1 MKREKKQISS
11 QQKQNPSTTKVP
23 DKNPKSKPGPS
34 SSLNAGPKER
44 VPSNRELKLKFFYSP
59 VVKDLSEHFPKTK
72 PSEKAGPSSR
82 SPTPPNRGN
91 SPRSLKQEAVV
102 SVRDRLS
109 HKRDANLSRNSSY
122 SSHSSD
128 VEGFKKAINSYMPK
142 PEGWKKSFSKRQW
155 GRVSDDSLRE
165 QNLLP
170 SPPRSHTSNA
180 GSISPSKGLGLQF
193 GSFPEVAGNV
203 RRGSPC
209 RSPVNAERRDLH
221 DAKQATCLVKGET
234 VDESLSSTES
244 QSSTSYVSEDSV
256 VEDYFYDQR
265 RRRVCLLKDE
275 HIVLNREHGQLIV
288 ELSELSLAKEIQL
301 VDYLDSAGKWASKYI
316 AEFVRDRLRK
326 DRLKALRGNVLIGNK
341 ALAHFFSPAG
351 IYLGKVALQEKI
363 WFYFR
368 TAGRSHGEYISCGNG
383 KVSRLFIKNRF
394 PTLQEAVAHDW
405 AKGYSSLEHMT
416 LYDPVFGRNVH
427 AKKGYCW
434 LPLFLKSK
442 LPLSKYPQ
450 CPYVRLNYL
459 RRLFGEIN
467 LIKTG
472 EYYHYSELG
481 TKNPKLP
488 NVLVGA
494 NPEGLNTE
502 IVSMSAVNGNPLL
515 SVALD
520 SVVKKLT
527 MRESSHFQNTVDD
540 ILEVALKSDL
550 RERVDKRFRV
560 DCSMTVEQL
569 DLLRKMLKIN
579 NIEAGY
585 GSPGAHPIFNA
596 MRKFFN
602 EMCARAYRGVL
613 VSDIGGSILNCVV
626 NKLTNT
632 HVCAPNLDIKDAGRL
647 SKACIS
653 LLNKAGDFKEFDENY
668 LKFMTTVSNLSVCN
682 LSVPNCKHRSS
693 VITMVDVYDIHV
705 EQLLQAMEVKGAVLA
720 RLFFMFPPEIL
731 AGVESVQYPETSLT
745 VSKEGRN
752 LIYFIGETGD
762 SYIHSLDNLLS
773 YITRSVVVSK
783 TGNSYYIELNEQ
795 FGPYLDITVSLTR
808 RREAQTL
815 PRRLVPWTAGM
826 TRITV
831 PKLNERGVVDKF
843 SILVNR
849 DFVRRSLSYAAN
861 VCNTTDDRTYEY
873 VMSNLRSQTTMMVV
887 GSKIVHTKVELSNDV
902 IVELPTV
909 ILNEAVSRR
918 NRAVKMLRQ
927 TNRGFLHKV
936 FSNLY
941 KGLTAS
947 VSWILKKIFNCLP
960 KQIINICE
968 DLFKS
973 HYELKDTN
981 DEIVVDSSVESGPL
995 ECENEYIEELLM
1007 ISQALAG
1014 LNCKSGQMKSDE
1026 KICEI
1031 EEELEDNSFENLK
1044 NPTTDFKN
1052 KQSGGLKGGGTT
1064 NWYDFLLP
1072 NKPEAK
1078 PMEST
1083 RAVLWRLCR
1092 RLTRMVC
1099 NLDIVTPIRRLLT
1112 ILLLALSKFI
1122 NPEGKFEILMKKKDE
1137 EKVDNTLRTMVG
1149 EILKRGLVKVG
1160 DLMTRFAHV
1169 ACKPLVFVGEA
1180 STALVSSAY
1189 SALKEDAAD
1198 RIGQLK
1204 HRIAKALKAADMA
1217 YPKDWIIEGRYLK
1230 FFNKYIRRF
1239 IPHAA
1244 LASVVVSAV
1253 VISKVNKV
1261 FCNTLNSLFDKLK
1274 SKLKNLKLVSTST
1287 LCAVVLGMCF
1297 YKFVNLIAVV
1307 SAVSNPLSLALP
1319 VYMGA
1324 EFSSVVSDGLGGT
1337 NPINFNRFVRI
1348 LMNLSA
1354 LKAFK
1359 PPIEYVSESD
1369 SDKSGRDATDV
1380 VPDINRFD
1388 RRMVMARALDTFR
1401 TAAVNLQ
1408 SDNTCQ
1414 GNSSQT
1420 HRLQDETHQ
1429 IGLVEHSKDQDGDLE
1444 RLRKG
1449 KAAVVGIPDAS
1460 VSETPK
1466 VTQTVMENTPGV
1478 VQEVG
1483 SSSGVSKTRFEGGF
1497 KDAIP
1502 VVFGEKDKRPFEES
1516 SRDNDSTTAS
1526 ESNLAAVQTQM
1537 LDSDDAV
1544 RSGGEDVEEVQI
1556 VDAEVNVSR
1565 CVNKVSSPIKIFER
1579 PPPEVIQ
1586 RAHKVQSVNRLQAV
1600 KTVLANTLGFSFTG
1614 MNSFLN
1620 IENYRTLV
1628 RRVSGSDGYSAVLE
1642 ALCHSLH
1649 GLRAEVDVLDKVIK
1663 QEIPLIGHKHELFCK
1678 NIQELERV
1686 KYKPNGSAYYSVDL
1700 SNIYGLV
1707 NARKLV
1713 YNNDPVVKESEGIV
1727 LLEPHEISFNL
1738 IRSLALIDLL
1748 VKVSADEVNRALDN
1762 VKFVNA
1768 VPGAG
1773 KTYQIKQRM
1782 LRWVDSEKEGDR
1794 LLVLTS
1800 SRNSADTLKAFAQDE
1815 ELGKTIQIL
1824 TVDAFLFHARGRN
1837 LNLYKTLLIDECYMT
1852 HAGILQVIIAA
1863 VKPAECVLYGDRRQV
1878 PFINRIK
1885 LLNDN
1890 KSFLKPSFGNYSEML
1905 ITRRCPADVCWWM
1918 SNVNNGK
1925 KGERLYSGP
1934 VKLYT
1939 KSKPVLKSVTCK
1951 AFSKGDHGLFSQ
1963 VDRVMTFTQNEKTEL
1978 ISEYMSRGLGTIQD
1992 ARALIGTVAESQ
2004 GETYGRVHLVAFK
2017 PTDDQVFS
2025 SMPHRLVALS
2035 RHTISLQYFCIPN
2048 KMNKGIGEDVQ
2059 SIIKLEERVA
2069 ANFVVQQC
2077 V

>member
-1 MKREKKQISS
+1 MKHHKKKVHVPQKEKPPDAKIPNNNPNLKTGSLSS
-11 QQKQNPSTTKVP
+11 QSANKKEKV
-23 DKNPKSKPGPS
+23 
-34 SSLNAGPKER
+34 L
-44 VPSNRELKLKFFYSP
+44 SNRELKLKFFYSP
-59 VVKDLSEHFPKTK
+59 VVKDLSEYFSKNKT
-72 PSEKAGPSSR
+72 SDSAGLNR
-82 SPTPPNRGN
+82 KTPTPPSGGN
-91 SPRSLKQEAVV
+91 SPRLVKRETVV
-102 SVRDRLS
+102 RVRDRLS
-109 HKRDANLSRNSSY
+109 HKTSAALSRNSSY
-122 SSHSSD
+122 SPHDSD

-142 PEGWKKSFSKRQW
+142 PVGWKRSHAKREW
-155 GRVSDDSLRE
+155 RRVGDNSLQE
-165 QNLLP
+165 QDLLP
-170 SPPRSHTSNA
+170 SPPRSHTSGT
-180 GSISPSKGLGLQF
+180 GSVGSGKGLGLRF
-193 GSFPEVAGNV
+193 GSFPEGAGKT
-203 RRGSPC
+203 GPDSSP
-209 RSPVNAERRDLH
+209 RSLINAERRDLH
-221 DAKQATCLVKGET
+221 DAKQAACPAKGKT
-234 VDESLSSTES
+234 VSESLSSSES
-244 QSSTSYVSEDSV
+244 QSSSSYIPEDPV
-256 VEDYFYDQR
+256 VEDFFYNHR
-265 RRRVCLLKDE
+265 RRRVCLMQDE
-275 HIVLNREHGQLIV
+275 NIVLNGEHGELIV
-288 ELSELSLAKEIQL
+288 QLSELSLAREVQL
-301 VDYLDSAGKWASKYI
+301 ADHLDYDGKWASKVI

-341 ALAHFFSPAG
+341 ALAHFFSPSG
-351 IYLGKVALQEKI
+351 VYLGKVALHEKV

-383 KVSRLFIKNRF
+383 KVSRLFIKERF
-394 PTLQEAVAHDW
+394 PTLHEVVAHDW
-405 AKGYSSLEHMT
+405 AKGYSSMEHVT
-416 LYDPVFGRNVH
+416 LYDPVFSRNVQ

-442 LPLSKYPQ
+442 IPLSKYPQ

-467 LIKTG
+467 LVKAG

-481 TKNPKLP
+481 AKNPRLP

-494 NPEGLNTE
+494 NPGSSNTE
-502 IVSMSAVNGNPLL
+502 VVSMSAVNGNPLL

-550 RERVDKRFRV
+550 RERVDKRFKV
-560 DCSMTVEQL
+560 DCSMAVEQL

-632 HVCAPNLDIKDAGRL
+632 HVCAPNLDLKDAGRL

-668 LKFMTTVSNLSVCN
+668 IKFMTTVSNLSVCN
-682 LSVPNCKHRSS
+682 SSVPNCKHRSS
-693 VITMVDVYDIHV
+693 VITMIDVYDIHV

-731 AGVESVQYPETSLT
+731 TGAESVQYPETSLT
-745 VSKEGRN
+745 VSKDGRN

-762 SYIHSLDNLLS
+762 SYVHSLDTLLS
-773 YITRSVVVSK
+773 YITRGVVVSK

-808 RREAQTL
+808 RREVQTL

-826 TRITV
+826 TRITI
-831 PKLNERGVVDKF
+831 PRMNEHGVVDKF

-887 GSKIVHTKVELSNDV
+887 GSKIVHTKVDLSNDV

-918 NRAVKMLRQ
+918 NRAVKMLKQ
-927 TNRGFLHKV
+927 TNRGFLYKI
-936 FSNLY
+936 FSTLY

-947 VSWILKKIFNCLP
+947 VSWILEKIFNCLP
-960 KQIINICE
+960 KCVVDACE
-968 DLFKS
+968 DLFKT
-973 HYELKDTN
+973 HYGLKDTD
-981 DEIVVDSSVESGPL
+981 DEIVINSSVESGPL

-1014 LNCKSGQMKSDE
+1014 LNCKAGPMKSE
-1026 KICEI
+1026 EEINEI

-1044 NPTTDFKN
+1044 NPINESKN
-1052 KQSGGLKGGGTT
+1052 ERSGGLRGGGAA

-1072 NKPEAK
+1072 NRPETKPAD
-1078 PMEST
+1078 SA
-1083 RAVLWRLCR
+1083 RAALWRLCR

-1112 ILLLALSKFI
+1112 TLLLALSKFI
-1122 NPEGKFEILMKKKDE
+1122 NPDGRFENIKRKDE
-1137 EKVDNTLRTMVG
+1137 ERMDNVLKTMVG

-1160 DLMTRFAHV
+1160 DLLKGLSHV
-1169 ACKPLVFVGEA
+1169 ACKPLVCVGQA
-1180 STALVSSAY
+1180 SATLFTNAC
-1189 SALKEDAAD
+1189 SALNEDAAD
-1198 RIGQLK
+1198 RIRQLK

-1217 YPKDWIIEGRYLK
+1217 YPKDWIIEGKYLR

-1244 LASVVVSAV
+1244 FASVVVSAI
-1253 VISKVNKV
+1253 VISKANKV
-1261 FCNTLNSLFDKLK
+1261 FCKTLNTLFDKLK
-1274 SKLKNLKLVSTST
+1274 SKFGNLKLVSTST
-1287 LCAVVLGMCF
+1287 LCAIMFGMCF
-1297 YKFVNLIAVV
+1297 CKFVNLISVV
-1307 SAVSNPLSLALP
+1307 SAVANPLTLALP
-1319 VYMGA
+1319 VYVGA
-1324 EFSSVVSDGLGGT
+1324 EFSSVVHDGLGGK
-1337 NPINFNRFVRI
+1337 NIFNFNRFMRI
-1348 LMNLSA
+1348 LINLSA
-1354 LKAFK
+1354 LRTLK
-1359 PPIEYVSESD
+1359 PPIEYASTSD
-1369 SDKSGRDATDV
+1369 SDRGGRDATDV
-1380 VPDINRFD
+1380 VPDLNRFD

-1401 TAAVNLQ
+1401 AAAVNLQ
-1408 SDNTCQ
+1408 RDDTRLEKT
-1414 GNSSQT
+1414 SQT
-1420 HRLQDETHQ
+1420 HEAHENPHQVDLIDLTDAQDDNH
-1429 IGLVEHSKDQDGDLE
+1429 E

-1449 KAAVVGIPDAS
+1449 KTVVSHVPDA
-1460 VSETPK
+1460 VATEPL
-1466 VTQTVMENTPGV
+1466 TVMRESGEIMPGV
-1478 VQEVG
+1478 VQEIG
-1483 SSSGVSKTRFEGGF
+1483 SSNGVSRGRFEGVF
-1497 KDAIP
+1497 KPAIT

-1516 SRDNDSTTAS
+1516 SGESESTTIPAENLVVEHAPPLISGDEARS
-1526 ESNLAAVQTQM
+1526 E
-1537 LDSDDAV
+1537 
-1544 RSGGEDVEEVQI
+1544 GESVENI
-1556 VDAEVNVSR
+1556 RTINTEVNVSR
-1565 CVNKVSSPIKIFER
+1565 CVNKVSSPLKIVDR
-1579 PPPEVIQ
+1579 PNQGAVLQ
-1586 RAHKVQSVNRLQAV
+1586 VRKVQPVNRFQEV
-1600 KTVLANTLGFSFTG
+1600 KTILSNTLGFSFTG
-1614 MNSFLN
+1614 MNSFLD
-1620 IENYRTLV
+1620 IESYRTLV

-1649 GLRAEVDVLDKVIK
+1649 GLRAEVDVLDKVVK
-1663 QEIPLIGHKHELFCK
+1663 QEIPLIGHRHELFCK
-1678 NIQELERV
+1678 NIQELDRV
-1686 KYKPNGSAYYSVDL
+1686 KYKPNGFQYYNVEL
-1700 SNIYGLV
+1700 SNIYGLL
-1707 NARKLV
+1707 NTRKLV

-1748 VKVSADEVNRALDN
+1748 TKVSAEEVNKAIDS

-1782 LRWVDSEKEGDR
+1782 SRWVDSEKDGSA

-1800 SRNSADTLKAFAQDE
+1800 SRNSADTLKAFAQE
-1815 ELGKTIQIL
+1815 KKLGKMIQIL

-1837 LNLYKTLLIDECYMT
+1837 IKLYKTLLIDECYMT
-1852 HAGILQVIIAA
+1852 HAGILRGIIAA
-1863 VKPAECVLYGDRRQV
+1863 VQPEECVLYGDRRQV

-1905 ITRRCPADVCWWM
+1905 ITRRCPADICWWM

-1925 KGERLYSGP
+1925 KGDRLYSGP
-1934 VKLYT
+1934 VKLFT
-1939 KSKPVLKSVTCK
+1939 QSKPVLKSVTCK
-1951 AFSKGDHGLFSQ
+1951 AFSRGDHNLFSQ
-1963 VDRVMTFTQNEKTEL
+1963 VDRVMTFTQNEKNEL
-1978 ISEYMSRGLGTIQD
+1978 ISEYMSRGIGTIQD
-1992 ARALIGTVAESQ
+1992 AKTLIGTVAESQ

>member
-947 VSWILKKIFNCLP
+947 VSWILKKIFKCLP
-960 KQIINICE
+960 KQVLDVCE
-968 DLFKS
+968 DLFKT

-981 DEIVVDSSVESGPL
+981 DEIVVDFPVESGPL
-995 ECENEYIEELLM
+995 QCENEYIEELLM

-1014 LNCKSGQMKSDE
+1014 LNRKSGPLKPEDE
-1026 KICEI
+1026 INEI
-1031 EEELEDNSFENLK
+1031 EEELEDDSFENLK
-1044 NPTTDFKN
+1044 NPTNVPKS
-1052 KQSGGLKGGGTT
+1052 KQSGGLKGGGAT
-1064 NWYDFLLP
+1064 NWYDFLIP
-1072 NKPEAK
+1072 NKPEAE

-1092 RLTRMVC
+1092 RMTRMVC
-1099 NLDIVTPIRRLLT
+1099 NLDIVTPIRTLLT
-1112 ILLLALSKFI
+1112 TLLLALSRFI
-1122 NPEGKFEILMKKKDE
+1122 SPAGKFEISIKKKDG
-1137 EKVDNTLRTMVG
+1137 EKIDKTLKTLVG
-1149 EILKRGLVKVG
+1149 ETLKRGLVKVG
-1160 DLMTRFAHV
+1160 DLLKDFGHI
-1169 ACKPLVFVGEA
+1169 ACKPLTCVGKA
-1180 STALVSSAY
+1180 SVTLFTSTCD
-1189 SALKEDAAD
+1189 ALKEDATE
-1198 RIGQLK
+1198 RIRQLR
-1204 HRIAKALKAADMA
+1204 HRIAKALKAAGVA
-1217 YPKDWIIEGRYLK
+1217 YPKDWIIEGKYLK
-1230 FFNKYIRRF
+1230 WFNKYIRRF

-1244 LASVVVSAV
+1244 LASVVVSAI
-1253 VISKVNKV
+1253 VISKVNRV
-1261 FCNTLNSLFDKLK
+1261 FCETLNTLFDKLK
-1274 SKLKNLKLVSTST
+1274 TKLGNLKLVSTST
-1287 LCAVVLGMCF
+1287 LCGIILGLCF
-1297 YKFVNLIAVV
+1297 YKFVNLISVV
-1307 SAVSNPLSLALP
+1307 SAITNPLSLALP
-1319 VYMGA
+1319 VYVGT
-1324 EFSSVVSDGLGGT
+1324 EISSIVHDGLRGT
-1337 NPINFNRFVRI
+1337 NLINFNRFVRI
-1348 LMNLSA
+1348 MINLSA
-1354 LKAFK
+1354 LKSFK
-1359 PPIEYVSESD
+1359 PPIVYDSASD
-1369 SDKSGRDATDV
+1369 SDKSGRDATDI
-1380 VPDINRFD
+1380 VPDLNRFD
-1388 RRMVMARALDTFR
+1388 RRMIMARALDTFR
-1401 TAAVNLQ
+1401 EAAVNLRR
-1408 SDNTCQ
+1408 DDVNP
-1414 GNSSQT
+1414 NSASQT
-1420 HRLQDETHQ
+1420 HELRNETHQ
-1429 IGLVEHSKDQDGDLE
+1429 ESPVNHSNVQDNDRE
-1444 RLRKG
+1444 RLKKG
-1449 KAAVVGIPDAS
+1449 KVVIYDIPDAIAE
-1460 VSETPK
+1460 ETLE
-1466 VTQTVMENTPGV
+1466 VTRASDKITPGV
-1478 VQEVG
+1478 VREFG
-1483 SSSGVSKTRFEGGF
+1483 SSSGTSNCRFEGGF
-1497 KDAIP
+1497 KPAIP
-1502 VVFGEKDKRPFEES
+1502 VVFDERDKRPFEES
-1516 SRDNDSTTAS
+1516 SKEGDSTTMS
-1526 ESNLAAVQTQM
+1526 ERNLEVDQVQT
-1537 LDSDDAV
+1537 LNSENAV
-1544 RSGGEDVEEVQI
+1544 IAEGEGVENIQTVQT
-1556 VDAEVNVSR
+1556 EVNVSK
-1565 CVNKVSSPIKIFER
+1565 CVNKRSSPLRIVDR
-1579 PPPEVIQ
+1579 PEQGHIRQVCTANPEKQ
-1586 RAHKVQSVNRLQAV
+1586 FQAI
-1600 KTVLANTLGFSFTG
+1600 KTVLTNTLGFSFTG

-1620 IENYRTLV
+1620 IESYRTLV
-1628 RRVSGSDGYSAVLE
+1628 RRVSGFDGYSAALE

-1649 GLRAEVDVLDKVIK
+1649 GLRAEVDVLDKIVK
-1663 QEIPLIGHKHELFCK
+1663 QEIPLVGHRRELFCK
-1678 NIQELERV
+1678 DVQELERA
-1686 KYKPNGSAYYSVDL
+1686 KYKPNGWEYYSVEL
-1700 SNIYGLV
+1700 RNIYGLM
-1707 NARKLV
+1707 NTRRLA
-1713 YNNDPVVKESEGIV
+1713 YSNDPAVKESEGIV
-1727 LLEPHEISFNL
+1727 LLEPHDISFNL

-1748 VKVSADEVNRALDN
+1748 AKVSAEEINGAVDT

-1782 LRWVDSEKEGDR
+1782 LHWVDSEDADDR

-1800 SRNSADTLKAFAQDE
+1800 SRNSADTLKDFSQE
-1815 ELGKTIQIL
+1815 RKLSKSIQVF
-1824 TVDAFLFHARGRN
+1824 TVDAFLFYARGRN
-1837 LNLYKTLLIDECYMT
+1837 IKLYKTLLIDECYMT
-1852 HAGILQVIIAA
+1852 HAGILQIIIAA
-1863 VKPAECVLYGDRRQV
+1863 VKPEECVLYGDRRQV

-1890 KSFLKPSFGNYSEML
+1890 KSFLKPSSGNYSEML
-1905 ITRRCPADVCWWM
+1905 ITRRCPADICWWM
-1918 SNVNNGK
+1918 SNVNNGR

-1934 VKLYT
+1934 VKLFT

-1951 AFSKGDHGLFSQ
+1951 AFSKGDHSLFSQ
-1963 VDRVMTFTQNEKTEL
+1963 VDRVMTFTQNEKAEL
-1978 ISEYMSRGLGTIQD
+1978 ISEYMSRGIGTIQD
-1992 ARALIGTVAESQ
+1992 AKTLIGTVAESQ

-2035 RHTISLQYFCIPN
+2035 RHTISLRYFCIPN

-2059 SIIKLEERVA
+2059 SIIRLEERVA

>member
-1 MKREKKQISS
+1 MKREIKKTYSQQNQKPINKKFPNNNPKAKAGQSSS
-11 QQKQNPSTTKVP
+11 Q
-23 DKNPKSKPGPS
+23 
-34 SSLNAGPKER
+34 NANGKEK
-44 VPSNRELKLKFFYSP
+44 VPSNKELKLKFFYSP
-59 VVKDLSEHFPKTK
+59 VVKDLSEHFSQTK
-72 PSEKAGPSSR
+72 SVDSAGPSRKTS
-82 SPTPPNRGN
+82 TPPSRGS
-91 SPRSLKQEAVV
+91 SPRSVKREAVV
-102 SVRDRLS
+102 LVRDRLS
-109 HKRDANLSRNSSY
+109 HKNFPNISRNSSY
-122 SSHSSD
+122 SSHDSD
-128 VEGFKKAINSYMPK
+128 VEGFKKAINSYIPK
-142 PEGWKKSFSKRQW
+142 PEGWKRSFAKRQW
-155 GRVSDDSLRE
+155 GRVGDDSLRE
-165 QNLLP
+165 QDLLP
-170 SPPRSHTSNA
+170 SPPRSNTSNDR
-180 GSISPSKGLGLQF
+180 SVSSSKGLELQF
-193 GSFPEVAGNV
+193 GSFPEVAGKNGLNSS
-203 RRGSPC
+203 RRSLID
-209 RSPVNAERRDLH
+209 AERRNLH
-221 DAKQATCLVKGET
+221 DAKQTASPDREKAAGG
-234 VDESLSSTES
+234 SLSSSES
-244 QSSTSYVSEDSV
+244 QSSSSYISEDSV
-256 VEDYFYDQR
+256 VEDYFYNQR
-265 RRRVCLLKDE
+265 RRRVCLMKDE
-275 HIVLNREHGQLIV
+275 HIVLNREHGELIV
-288 ELSELSLAKEIQL
+288 ELSELSLAREIQL
-301 VDYLDSAGKWASKYI
+301 VNHLDSEGKWASKYI

-326 DRLKALRGNVLIGNK
+326 DRLKALRGNVLIGNR

-351 IYLGKVALQEKI
+351 VYLGKVALQEKV

-368 TAGRSHGEYISCGNG
+368 TAGRSHGEYISCGDG
-383 KVSRLFIKNRF
+383 KVSRLFIKTRF
-394 PTLQEAVAHDW
+394 PTLQEVVAHDW

-416 LYDPVFGRNVH
+416 LYDPVFNRNVH

-442 LPLSKYPQ
+442 IPLSKYPQ
-450 CPYVRLNYL
+450 CPYVRLNHL
-459 RRLFGEIN
+459 RRLFGEVK
-467 LIKTG
+467 LVKAG
-472 EYYHYSELG
+472 EYYHYSESG
-481 TKNPKLP
+481 VKNSKLP

-494 NPEGLNTE
+494 TPEGLNTE

-527 MRESSHFQNTVDD
+527 MRESSHFQNAVDD

-550 RERVDKRFRV
+550 RERVDKRFKV
-560 DCSMTVEQL
+560 DCSMTAEQL

-632 HVCAPNLDIKDAGRL
+632 HVCAPNLDLKDAGRL

-653 LLNKAGDFKEFDENY
+653 LLNKVGDFKEFDENY
-668 LKFMTTVSNLSVCN
+668 LKFMTTISNLSVCN
-682 LSVPNCKHRSS
+682 ASVPNCKHRSS

-731 AGVESVQYPETSLT
+731 AGAESVQYPETSLT
-745 VSKEGRN
+745 VSKEGRD
-752 LIYFIGETGD
+752 LVYFIGETGD
-762 SYIHSLDNLLS
+762 SYVHSLDTLLS

-808 RREAQTL
+808 RREVQTL

-826 TRITV
+826 TRITI
-831 PKLNERGVVDKF
+831 PRMNEHGVVDKF

-861 VCNTTDDRTYEY
+861 VCNTTDDRTFEY

-887 GSKIVHTKVELSNDV
+887 GSKIVHTKVDLSNDV

-918 NRAVKMLRQ
+918 NRAVKMLKQ
-927 TNRGFLHKV
+927 ANRGFLYKI
-936 FSNLY
+936 FSTLY

-947 VSWILKKIFNCLP
+947 VCWVLKKIFNCLP
-960 KQIINICE
+960 KCVVDACE
-968 DLFKS
+968 DLFKT
-973 HYELKDTN
+973 HYGLKDTD
-981 DEIVVDSSVESGPL
+981 DEIVVNFSVESGPL
-995 ECENEYIEELLM
+995 DCENEYIEELLT

-1014 LNCKSGQMKSDE
+1014 LNCKAGPMRLE
-1026 KICEI
+1026 EEINEI
-1031 EEELEDNSFENLK
+1031 EEELEDDSFENLK
-1044 NPTTDFKN
+1044 NPINESKN
-1052 KQSGGLKGGGTT
+1052 ERSGGLKGGGAT

-1072 NKPEAK
+1072 NRPEAK
-1078 PMEST
+1078 PADSA
-1083 RAVLWRLCR
+1083 RAALWRLCR

-1112 ILLLALSKFI
+1112 TLLLALSKFI
-1122 NPEGKFEILMKKKDE
+1122 NPDGRYENVKRKDE
-1137 EKVDNTLRTMVG
+1137 ERLDQTLKTMVG

-1160 DLMTRFAHV
+1160 DLLKGLSHV
-1169 ACKPLVFVGEA
+1169 ACKPLVYVGQA
-1180 STALVSSAY
+1180 STTLFTNAC

-1198 RIGQLK
+1198 RIRQLK

-1217 YPKDWIIEGRYLK
+1217 YPKNWIIEGKYLR

-1244 LASVVVSAV
+1244 FASVVVSAI
-1253 VISKVNKV
+1253 VISKANKV
-1261 FCNTLNSLFDKLK
+1261 FCKTLNTMFDKLK
-1274 SKLKNLKLVSTST
+1274 SKLENLKLVSTST
-1287 LCAVVLGMCF
+1287 LCAIMLGMCF
-1297 YKFVNLIAVV
+1297 CKFVNLISVV
-1307 SAVSNPLSLALP
+1307 SAVANPLTLALP
-1319 VYMGA
+1319 VYVGA
-1324 EFSSVVSDGLGGT
+1324 EFSSVVHDGLSGR
-1337 NPINFNRFVRI
+1337 NIFNFNRFMRI
-1348 LMNLSA
+1348 LINLSA
-1354 LKAFK
+1354 LKTLK
-1359 PPIEYVSESD
+1359 PPIEYVPTSD
-1369 SDKSGRDATDV
+1369 SDRSGRDATDV
-1380 VPDINRFD
+1380 VPDLNRFD

-1408 SDNTCQ
+1408 RDETRLEKA
-1414 GNSSQT
+1414 SQT
-1420 HRLQDETHQ
+1420 QNLHENPHQANLIDLTKAQD
-1429 IGLVEHSKDQDGDLE
+1429 SDSE

-1449 KAAVVGIPDAS
+1449 KAVVSDVHDVVANES
-1460 VSETPK
+1460 LE
-1466 VTQTVMENTPGV
+1466 VMRESGEIMPGV
-1478 VQEVG
+1478 GQEIG
-1483 SSSGVSKTRFEGGF
+1483 SSSGASRCRFEGVF
-1497 KDAIP
+1497 KPAIP

-1516 SRDNDSTTAS
+1516 SRDSDSTITP
-1526 ESNLAAVQTQM
+1526 ERNLVVEHTQT
-1537 LDSDDAV
+1537 LTLGDDV
-1544 RSGGEDVEEVQI
+1544 RSEGESVENNQTVNT
-1556 VDAEVNVSR
+1556 EVNVSR
-1565 CVNKVSSPIKIFER
+1565 CVNKVSSPLKIVDR
-1579 PPPEVIQ
+1579 PEQGVVQ
-1586 RAHKVQSVNRLQAV
+1586 QVCKVQPVNRFQVV
-1600 KTVLANTLGFSFTG
+1600 KTILANTLGFSFTG
-1614 MNSFLN
+1614 MNSFLD
-1620 IENYRTLV
+1620 IESYRTLV

-1649 GLRAEVDVLDKVIK
+1649 GLRAEVDVLDKVVK

-1678 NIQELERV
+1678 NIQELDRV
-1686 KYKPNGSAYYSVDL
+1686 KYKPDGFHYYNVEL

-1707 NARKLV
+1707 NTRKLV

-1748 VKVSADEVNRALDN
+1748 VKVSVEEVNKAIDN

-1782 LRWVDSEKEGDR
+1782 LRWVDSEKDGSA

-1800 SRNSADTLKAFAQDE
+1800 SRNSADTLKAFAQE
-1815 ELGKTIQIL
+1815 KRLGKMVQIL
-1824 TVDAFLFHARGRN
+1824 TVDAFLFQARGRN
-1837 LNLYKTLLIDECYMT
+1837 VRLYKTLLIDECYMT
-1852 HAGILQVIIAA
+1852 HAGILRGIIAA
-1863 VKPAECVLYGDRRQV
+1863 VKPEECVLYGDRRQV

-1905 ITRRCPADVCWWM
+1905 ITRRCPADICWWM

-1925 KGERLYSGP
+1925 KGDRLYSGP
-1934 VKLYT
+1934 VKLFT
-1939 KSKPVLKSVTCK
+1939 QSKPVLKSVTCK
-1951 AFSKGDHGLFSQ
+1951 AFSKGDHSLFSQ
-1963 VDRVMTFTQNEKTEL
+1963 VDRVMTFTQNEKNEL
-1978 ISEYMSRGLGTIQD
+1978 ISEYMSRGIGTIQD
-1992 ARALIGTVAESQ
+1992 AKTLIGTVAESQ
-2004 GETYGRVHLVAFK
+2004 GETYKRVHLVAFK